1 MEEYKEVFENES
13 RRELE
18 KIDITSLFVD
28 FCQGLRK
35 LWWLILVLTVVFAI
49 RGYFATS
56 TSYVSQYVAEATVS
70 VTSSTG
76 SSAEDM
82 AQIFPYILSSGVLA
96 DVVAEDMGLTQIP
109 GTVSAVADEGTNL
122 LTISVTSSDP
132 QVAYNTLQ
140 SVLKNYPEVA
150 EFVVGKTKLTVLDE
164 TGIPSDT
171 RREEVIR
178 GSYKRGALKG
188 AGFGFA
194 ILAFYVLTRRTVKSK
209 KELKNQI
216 NLMDCGSIPYIQVKK
231 RKKKTFNNSLCLLN
245 ERISQGYVEAIRKLR
260 IKVMKDMEE
269 NQFKTLMITSSIPGE
284 GKTTLAVNLA
294 ISIANQGKKV
304 VLIDCDMRNPSV
316 AGVLKDQ
323 DTHPGLGAVL
333 KKETALN
340 DALTRVETGKGSLE
354 ILYGGNND
362 EKNTKLLGTK
372 RMEALIHTL
381 KKQADLII
389 LDTAPS
395 GILADAAVLA
405 RYVDAALYV
414 IRYDHTKMQQIRE
427 GIQSLAM
434 SGIHLIGYTFNGDS
448 QSRGRG
454 YGYGYGYGYRRYSGY
469 SRYGMKKESD
479 SYRHYGNAP
488 KGTQDQYGRIIKE

>member
-216 NLMDCGSIPYIQVKK
+216 NQDAVRL
-231 RKKKTFNNSLCLLN
+231 
-245 ERISQGYVEAIRKLR
+245 
-260 IKVMKDMEE
+260 IKEMYQIDMEA
-269 NQFKTLMITSSIPGE
+269 E
-284 GKTTLAVNLA
+284 GQHSKLLEELPPLD
-294 ISIANQGKKV
+294 GV
-304 VLIDCDMRNPSV
+304 VTMGCNVQCP
-316 AGVLKDQ
+316 VLPCRWREDW
-323 DTHPGLGAVL
+323 GLDDPTGQPEEVF
-333 KKETALN
+333 
-340 DALTRVETGKGSLE
+340 VETIRRIEEK
-354 ILYGGNND
+354 ILQM
-362 EKNTKLLGTK
+362 K
-372 RMEALIHTL
+372 
-381 KKQADLII
+381 
-389 LDTAPS
+389 
-395 GILADAAVLA
+395 
-405 RYVDAALYV
+405 
-414 IRYDHTKMQQIRE
+414 
-427 GIQSLAM
+427 
-434 SGIHLIGYTFNGDS
+434 
-448 QSRGRG
+448 SRF
-454 YGYGYGYGYRRYSGY
+454 
-469 SRYGMKKESD
+469 MCE
-479 SYRHYGNAP
+479 
-488 KGTQDQYGRIIKE
+488 